1 MYWHECEPV
10 NPMLIMLP
18 MMQYGALCLFGRWAL
33 ELVTLDIIFYVVAG
47 KGKIKGR

>member
-1 MYWHECEPV
+1 MYRHECEPV

-33 ELVTLDIIFYVVAG
+33 VL
-47 KGKIKGR
+47 